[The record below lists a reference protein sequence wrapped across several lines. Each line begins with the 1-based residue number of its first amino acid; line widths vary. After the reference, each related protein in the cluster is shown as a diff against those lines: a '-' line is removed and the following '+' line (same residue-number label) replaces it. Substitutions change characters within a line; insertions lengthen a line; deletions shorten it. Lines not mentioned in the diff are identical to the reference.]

1 MGASVAFVGIVAS
14 IELFIPSARAGND
27 INEANSNATDSWAS
41 LRPLLSMVIGPLGL
55 DAVGGCHLVI
65 VWLIRTAVN
74 TSRSLLH
81 IAFFVQSTMA
91 KLA

>member
-1 MGASVAFVGIVAS
+1 
-14 IELFIPSARAGND
+14 
-27 INEANSNATDSWAS
+27 
-41 LRPLLSMVIGPLGL
+41 MVIGPLGL

-81 IAFFVQSTMA
+81 TALFVHYTMA
-91 KLA
+91 GLVRCTRQSVRLNFLGATYQSKYQYSGKGN